1 MPRATYTL
9 ELELQYNIWTD
20 VSADWHT
27 PTPLVIERGL
37 TPGERVAQ
45 VGRMTF
51 ALYSPDGRYLPGH
64 PNARAGFE
72 VGIGVRLR
80 AHFGAQERT
89 LFCGRVRE
97 IRPRRAATPHRIA
110 LQQVEVVCEDDMA
123 ALERTPTGAFPLIV
137 NAAPGDL
144 VEQLIRRSFIPRGR
158 LAYWRLDHPQAGAL
172 GEGSRLSDAATGVD
186 IAVGQ
191 SVFAWAG
198 DSWEADLPCA
208 AALREVCASEG
219 GHFFIAA
226 DGTPTFT
233 DRHARPRHIVAE
245 ATLEAGLA
253 GISVERG
260 AGRLANRVEVTTS
273 PRAVGTY
280 EGVLWEAGHTI
291 RLAPG
296 EARTIVCRYRD
307 PDEPAAQVGAWS
319 LVTPV
324 PYTDFT
330 ATIDPQG
337 LGNDLTDAIRV
348 RVEAGG
354 TSARLTLEHLRRT
367 NRAVYVH
374 NLRLRGVPLYR
385 HHTATAQVEDA
396 ASLVTYGLHPLRVA
410 MPLQDEVRVGEDMAR
425 ALLTNRA
432 VPQAWLTV
440 TVEATADGELLQQA
454 LAREVGDR
462 LHVTDAALGLEE
474 AACFVDSVRHE
485 VRRGGASHRVVWR
498 TSPADLEAYWVLG
511 DVGYGAL
518 GSATKLGY

>member
-9 ELELQYNIWTD
+9 ELELQYNTWTD
-20 VSADWHT
+20 VSADWHI
-27 PTPLVIERGL
+27 PTPLVIERGIA
-37 TPGERVAQ
+37 PGERVAR
-45 VGRMTF
+45 VGHMTF
-51 ALYSPDGRYLPGH
+51 ALYSADGRYLPGH

-72 VGIGVRLR
+72 VGIGVRLQ
-80 AHFGAQERT
+80 ASLGAEAWT

-97 IRPRRAATPHRIA
+97 IRPRRAATARRTAP
-110 LQQVEVVCEDDMA
+110 QQVEIVCEDDMA
-123 ALERTPTGAFPLIV
+123 ALERVPVGAFPLIYD
-137 NAAPGDL
+137 ATPGDL
-144 VEQLIRRSFIPRGR
+144 VERLIRRSFTPPGR

-172 GEGSRLSDAATGVD
+172 GESTRLSDAATGVN
-186 IAVGQ
+186 IAAGQ

-198 DSWEADLPCA
+198 DTWEADLPCA
-208 AALREVCASEG
+208 VALREVCASEG

-233 DRHARPRHIVAE
+233 DRHARPKHIAPE

-253 GISVERG
+253 GVSVERG

-273 PRAVGTY
+273 PRAVGTS

-296 EARTIVCRYRD
+296 EARTIICRYGD
-307 PDEPAAQVGAWS
+307 PNEPTAQVGAWS

-330 ATIDPQG
+330 ATIDPEG

-354 TSARLTLEHLRRT
+354 ASARLTLEHLRRT
-367 NRAVYVH
+367 NRTVYVH

-385 HHTATAQVEDA
+385 YHAATAQVEDA
-396 ASLVTYGLHPLRVA
+396 TSLVTYGLHPLRVA

-425 ALLTNRA
+425 ALLANRA
-432 VPQAWLTV
+432 TPRAWLTV
-440 TVEATADGELLQQA
+440 TVEATADEGLLRQA
-454 LAREVGDR
+454 LARDVGDR
-462 LHVTDAALGLEE
+462 LHVMDAALGLEG
-474 AACFVDSVRHE
+474 AACFVDGIRHE

-498 TSPADLEAYWVLG
+498 TSPADLEAYWALG
-511 DVGYGAL
+511 DEGYSTL
-518 GSATKLGY
+518 GYATKLGY